1 MNKVLDA
8 ALKYG
13 PLLLTLAVGLLTSA
27 KEDKDRAEMVNK
39 ITKDILKGLKK

>member
-13 PLLLTLAVGLLTSA
+13 PLLLTLAAGFLSSI
-27 KEDKDRAEMVNK
+27 KEDKDRAEMVEK